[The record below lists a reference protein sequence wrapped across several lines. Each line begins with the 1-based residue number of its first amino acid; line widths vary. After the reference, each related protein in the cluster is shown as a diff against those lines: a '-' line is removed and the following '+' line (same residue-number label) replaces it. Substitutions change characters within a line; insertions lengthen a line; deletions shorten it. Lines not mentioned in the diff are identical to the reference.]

1 MQIYFLI
8 PVFNES
14 LNIET
19 LYLNLENKYKERNRT
34 FVFID
39 DCSTDNTVEL
49 IKSFFSN
56 ERIHLITKQN
66 NAGPG
71 DSFNIGF
78 EWILDDS
85 KSDKDLVVTMEA
97 DNTSDI
103 NLLSKMIS
111 ISEIGYDLVLA
122 SVYAQGGGFSKTS
135 WFRKFI
141 SFFANMFFR
150 SIFNV
155 KILTLSSFY
164 RVYHVSLLKK
174 IKTEFNYLI
183 HEKGFICMLE
193 ILLKAIKVEANIIEV
208 PMLLMSDK
216 RKGKSKMKIL
226 KTTLSYIKFLIKQ
239 K

>member
-14 LNIET
+14 